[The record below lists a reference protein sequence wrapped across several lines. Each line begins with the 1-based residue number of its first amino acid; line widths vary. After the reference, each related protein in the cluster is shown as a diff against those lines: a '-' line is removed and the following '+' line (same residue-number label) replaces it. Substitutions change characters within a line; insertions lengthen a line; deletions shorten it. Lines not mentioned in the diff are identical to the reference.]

1 MRRAL
6 TPLDRIKKTVDAIE
20 RGQFE
25 LIECEVIVDKS
36 EPGRYTLMVLLER
49 LVAPGKPNKKLPRQ
63 SKVRELI
70 FDDDDDEDV
79 S

>member
-1 MRRAL
+1 L
-6 TPLDRIKKTVDAIE
+6 TPLARLKKTVDAIE
-20 RGQFE
+20 CGQFE

-49 LVAPGKPNKKLPRQ
+49 LVAEGRPNKKKPPRQ

-70 FDDDDDEDV
+70 FDED
-79 S
+79 

>member
-49 LVAPGKPNKKLPRQ
+49 LVAPGKPNKKPVRQ

-70 FDDDDDEDV
+70 FDDDDEDV